1 MTVAFSCDNPRVL
14 KSTPHSCGLLLIGAA
29 PSAAPR
35 KQEAALHQAAA
46 AGADNIRVGVSAR
59 EALLRA
65 LAAFAAAEGVRL
77 SWQTNAGAQG
87 AVSGREGAA
96 LLRDAGLAADAFPM
110 GNYSG
115 REVIAGVARDQRG
128 ELAAA
133 VIVPEGNS
141 QSPLPPA
148 ALAPGAGLC
157 ADDWGAAVVLGDDAA
172 LWALSPAR
180 KLVDALQ
187 SHEPASAGREL
198 LHLGRARRM
207 AFAFAA
213 LTPAGEFVWGSAD
226 GELPRAWAG
235 DGPPPRQ
242 ARAEKR

>member
-1 MTVAFSCDNPRVL
+1 MTAAFSCDNPRVL
-14 KSTPHSCGLLLIGAA
+14 KSSLHPCGLLLIGAA
-29 PSAAPR
+29 PPAAPR
-35 KQEAALHQAAA
+35 KQETALHQAAS
-46 AGADNIRVGVSAR
+46 AGAKNLQAGMSAR

-65 LAAFAAAEGVRL
+65 LAAFAAAGGVRL

-87 AVSGREGAA
+87 AVSGQESAA
-96 LLRDAGLAADAFPM
+96 VLRDAGIAAGLFQA

-115 REVIAGVARDQRG
+115 QEIIAGVARDQRG

-133 VIVPEGNS
+133 AILPGCFL
-141 QSPLPPA
+141 QSPLSPA

-187 SHEPASAGREL
+187 GHEPASAGRGL
-198 LHLGRARRM
+198 LHLGRARR
-207 AFAFAA
+207 ADFSFAA
-213 LTPAGEFVWGSAD
+213 LTPAGEFVWGSPD

-235 DGPPPRQ
+235 DGSSPRQ